1 MNQQGEGKEEGKL
14 LPAVLQAIYEL
25 KGGLGRHAG
34 WPGPDAGVPA
44 KVLVRQEG
52 WTRMDRVIRLVV
64 RWQAFLIG
72 N

>member
-1 MNQQGEGKEEGKL
+1 MNQEGEGKEEGKL

-44 KVLVRQEG
+44 KVLVRQE
-52 WTRMDRVIRLVV
+52 RMNRVIRLVV